1 MFKKVLIANRGE
13 IAVRVIRACREMGIR
28 TVAVFSKADADSLHV
43 RYADEAFCIGPA
55 DSASSYRNIANIL
68 SAAEITDAEAIHP
81 GYGFLAEDANFAEVC
96 ASVGIRFIG
105 PTPENIRVMGDKAK
119 AREAAHRAGVPVLPG
134 SPGPLRDEKEALKLA
149 QKIGFPVILK
159 AAAGGGGRGMRVIHT
174 EASLGNAFHQAQS
187 EALAS
192 FGSGE
197 IYIEKY
203 VVDPRHIEI
212 QVLADERGAVVHLGE
227 RECSIQRRHQ
237 KILEEAPSAVLTEKI
252 RKRMGEAAIDLVK
265 SARYRNAG
273 TVEFLVDKDLKF
285 HFIEMNTRV
294 QVEHPVTEAI
304 TGIDVVKEQIRLSA
318 GDSLDMK
325 QRDVQ
330 FVGHAIECRINAEDP
345 DTFVPSPGRVV
356 RFDLPGGPGVRVDTA
371 VYAGY
376 TIPPHYDSL
385 VAKVIV
391 HGKTRDEAI
400 ARMSRALDE
409 SRIEGI
415 KTNIPLQ
422 RKIMADPDFRRGKYT
437 THFLERYAPEP

>member
-1 MFKKVLIANRGE
+1 VFKKVLIANRGE
-13 IAVRVIRACREMGIR
+13 IAVRIIRACRELGIK

-96 ASVGIRFIG
+96 SSVGIRFIG
-105 PTPENIRVMGDKAK
+105 PTPENIRLMGDKAR

-187 EALAS
+187 EAMAS

-212 QVLADERGAVVHLGE
+212 QVLADERGAAVHLGE

-265 SARYRNAG
+265 AARYRNAG
-273 TVEFLVDKDLKF
+273 TVEFLIDKDLKF
-285 HFIEMNTRV
+285 YFIEMNTRV

-304 TGIDVVKEQIRLSA
+304 TGIDIVKEQIRLAA

-325 QRDVQ
+325 QRDIL

-345 DTFVPSPGRVV
+345 DTFLPSPGRVT

-376 TIPPHYDSL
+376 TIPPQYDSL

-400 ARMSRALDE
+400 ARMARALDE
-409 SRIEGI
+409 SRIEEI

-422 RKIMADPDFRRGKYT
+422 RKIMADPDFKRGKYT